1 VVRNKGEGGQIHE
14 AAPKTDR
21 SRRVIDIDQD
31 TVAVLRAWKRE
42 RGELSLALARPG
54 ALVFSDLE
62 GGHLHPE
69 RFWRTWKATV
79 AQCRAALGEGPA
91 GDHDP

>member
-1 VVRNKGEGGQIHE
+1 
-14 AAPKTDR
+14 
-21 SRRVIDIDQD
+21 VIDIDPA
-31 TVAVLRAWKRE
+31 TVAVLHAWKRE
-42 RGELSLALARPG
+42 RGELSLALARPA

-79 AQCRAALGEGPA
+79 GRCRKDLGEGAPR
-91 GDHDP
+91 